1 MLMSQP
7 NPTLDTSL
15 SIRRI
20 FAASREEVFRAWTD
34 PQAIERW
41 FKPMGLAS
49 KVTLLDLRVGG
60 GFRFDLESP
69 AGERSFITGNYLE
82 IAAPEKLVFTWSS
95 LATHDRETLVTV
107 EFVARGTETEIVLTH
122 ERLLD
127 EDMISAH
134 QNGWASVLD
143 QLTAAL

>member
-1 MLMSQP
+1 MSHP

-15 SIRRI
+15 NIRRTL
-20 FAASREEVFRAWTD
+20 AASREDVFRAWTD

-49 KVTLLDLRVGG
+49 KVTLFDLRVGG
-60 GFRFDLESP
+60 GFRFDLKNL
-69 AGERSFITGNYLE
+69 AGEMSSITGKYLE
-82 IAAPEKLVFTWSS
+82 IAPPEKLVFTWSS
-95 LATHDRETLVTV
+95 LATNDRETLVTV
-107 EFVARGTETEIVLTH
+107 EFVARGSDTEIVLTH

-143 QLTAAL
+143 RLPAVL